1 MSQAIQEAQI
11 SADPALTLACVAPR
25 IALRG
30 AHFETCLEVSRVGV
44 RRTAIAPA
52 TARPRVAIVD
62 DDDGLRSKI
71 ASALRS
77 HFDVF
82 EGNDYDAAYK
92 LLQESELDVL
102 LLGLP
107 IASGGVRECTELLSR
122 LDGSEIDTL
131 VLVLSSDEKK
141 STALKVIDAGSYD
154 YFIKPID
161 TDVLRHL
168 LERAVEKLRTQR
180 ENRILRE
187 EISRK
192 KTLGD
197 FIGATDSMRHLFESI
212 TRIARA
218 TTNVVIRGESGVGK
232 ELVARAIHEQS
243 PRRNRAFVSV
253 NCAALPETLMESEL
267 FGYEKGAFTGAA
279 ATKEGRI
286 EMAHQGSLFLDEIA
300 TLTPALQSKLLR
312 VLEERALTR
321 LGGKKPIRVDF
332 RLISATN
339 EDLEEMTRQGR
350 FREDL
355 YYRIHVL
362 PVFVPALRERVEDI
376 PVLADY
382 FIGVYCAANSLPVK
396 HIDAGALLAMKRYSW
411 PGNVRELEN
420 AIQRLVVMTDGDTI
434 TLSDL
439 PPEIV
444 QAVGRSSK
452 DRFHLP
458 AGGIDLDKEL
468 AAYERRWL
476 QEALDRAKHGKSEAA
491 RLLGLDRNRMNYLC
505 RKHGL

>member
-1 MSQAIQEAQI
+1 MPWGA
-11 SADPALTLACVAPR
+11 ACSLPVTFPR
-25 IALRG
+25 
-30 AHFETCLEVSRVGV
+30 V
-44 RRTAIAPA
+44 RARRPQIAPA
-52 TARPRVAIVD
+52 ASRPRVGIVD
-62 DDDGLRSKI
+62 DDDSLRSKI
-71 ASALRS
+71 ASSLRS
-77 HFDVF
+77 DF
-82 EGNDYDAAYK
+82 EVLEGKDYEAAYK
-92 LLQESELDVL
+92 LLQECELDIL
-102 LLGLP
+102 LLALP
-107 IASGGVRECTELLSR
+107 IASGGIRECTELLAR
-122 LDGSEIDTL
+122 LVGSEIDTL

-154 YFIKPID
+154 YFIKPVD

-168 LERAVEKLRTQR
+168 LERAVEKLRVQR

-192 KTLGD
+192 NTLGD

-212 TRIARA
+212 KRIARA
-218 TTNVVIRGESGVGK
+218 STNVVIRGESGVGK

-286 EMAHQGSLFLDEIA
+286 EMAHQGTLFLDEIA

-321 LGGKKPIRVDF
+321 LGGKKSIRVDF

-339 EDLEEMTRQGR
+339 EDLEEMTRDGR

-355 YYRIHVL
+355 YYRIHVV
-362 PVFVPALRERVEDI
+362 PIFVPALRERVEDI
-376 PVLADY
+376 PILADY
-382 FIGVYCAANSLPVK
+382 FIGVYCAANGVPVK
-396 HIDAGALLAMKRYSW
+396 HIEADALLALKRYSW

-420 AIQRLVVMTDGDTI
+420 AIQRLVVMTDGNSI
-434 TLSDL
+434 ALSDL

-444 QAVGRSSK
+444 QAASRDLKG
-452 DRFHLP
+452 RFHLP
-458 AGGIDLDKEL
+458 SGGINLDKEL
-468 AAYERRWL
+468 EAYERRWL
-476 QEALDRAKHGKSEAA
+476 QEALQQAKQGKAEAA
-491 RLLGLDRNRMNYLC
+491 RLLGVDRNRLNYLC

>member
-1 MSQAIQEAQI
+1 M
-11 SADPALTLACVAPR
+11 
-25 IALRG
+25 
-30 AHFETCLEVSRVGV
+30 
-44 RRTAIAPA
+44 
-52 TARPRVAIVD
+52 D
-62 DDDGLRSKI
+62 DDESLRSKI
-71 ASALRS
+71 ASSLRS
-77 HFDVF
+77 DF
-82 EGNDYDAAYK
+82 EVLEGKDYEAAYK
-92 LLQESELDVL
+92 LLQEAELDIL
-102 LLGLP
+102 LLGVP

-131 VLVLSSDEKK
+131 VIVLSSDQRK
-141 STALKVIDAGSYD
+141 STALKVIGAGSYD
-154 YFIKPID
+154 YFTKPFD

-168 LERAVEKLRTQR
+168 LERAVEKLRIQR

-192 KTLGD
+192 NTLGD
-197 FIGATDSMRHLFESI
+197 FIGATDAMRHLFESI
-212 TRIARA
+212 KRIARA
-218 TTNVVIRGESGVGK
+218 NTNVVIRGESGVGK

-243 PRRNRAFVSV
+243 PRRSRAFVSV

-286 EMAHQGSLFLDEIA
+286 EVAHQGTLFLDEIA

-321 LGGKKPIRVDF
+321 LGSKRSIRVDF

-355 YYRIHVL
+355 YYRIHVV
-362 PVFVPALRERVEDI
+362 PIFVPALRERVEDI
-376 PVLADY
+376 PILADY
-382 FIGVYCAANSLPVK
+382 FIGVYCAANGLPVK
-396 HIDAGALLAMKRYSW
+396 HIEDDALLAMKRYSW

-420 AIQRLVVMTDGDTI
+420 AMQRLVVMTDSDSI
-434 TLSDL
+434 SLNDL

-444 QAVGRSSK
+444 QAVGRNAK

-468 AAYERRWL
+468 RAYERRWL
-476 QEALDRAKHGKSEAA
+476 EEALQHAKKDGKSEAA
-491 RLLGLDRNRMNYLC
+491 RLLGVDRNRLNYLC